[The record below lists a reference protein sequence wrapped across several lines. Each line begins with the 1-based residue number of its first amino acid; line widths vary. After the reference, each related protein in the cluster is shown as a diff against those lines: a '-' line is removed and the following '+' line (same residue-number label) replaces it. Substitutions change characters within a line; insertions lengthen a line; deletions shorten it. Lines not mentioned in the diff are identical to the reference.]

1 MENPVYE
8 VLETR
13 GGTATPSPPTTSS
26 NCSSSRTSCDLYSEI
41 PPLSASGSPT
51 RAPPPSTTTIPS
63 LPSFYDVIRP
73 HEEEGDDVVETSS
86 TGEREEGEGKGERE
100 EGEGKGEREEEG
112 EGKGEGN
119 DGRCSGEKAQGN
131 VYDEQTGSKSR
142 ESNLYESVSDPFSSL
157 DASGEYSTLERRRG
171 YATLEPYTGTGGTL
185 RLKQLGKKEEES
197 GKGGAG
203 EDEEYAHLNH

>member
-26 NCSSSRTSCDLYSEI
+26 NCSSSHTTCDLYSEI

-51 RAPPPSTTTIPS
+51 RAPPPTTNTTTTIPS

-86 TGEREEGEGKGERE
+86 TGEREEGEGKGE
-100 EGEGKGEREEEG
+100 
-112 EGKGEGN
+112 GN
-119 DGRCSGEKAQGN
+119 DCGCSVEKAQGN

-197 GKGGAG
+197 GKGGAR